1 MDISLEQMQKIG
13 FKLKSYPDRQFW
25 VLEPDGD
32 DNDLRMR
39 LANALGF
46 APSEAEDIPDT
57 LFVQA
62 NEDLSAWDVV
72 CGGDVWNLD
81 LQEAEEIIHE
91 LGTAS

>member
-1 MDISLEQMQKIG
+1 MAIYLDQMQKIG
-13 FKLKSYPDRQFW
+13 FKLKRYPDGQFW

-46 APSEAEDIPDT
+46 APSEVEDIPDT

-62 NEDLSAWDVV
+62 NEDLSTWDVV

-81 LQEAEEIIHE
+81 LQEAEEMIHE

>member
-1 MDISLEQMQKIG
+1 MAISAEQMQKVG
-13 FKLKSYPDRQFW
+13 FRLQGYPDGQFW

-32 DNDLRMR
+32 DNDIRMR

-46 APSEAEDIPDT
+46 APSEVEDIPDT

-62 NEDLSAWDVV
+62 NEALSAWDVV
-72 CGGDVWNLD
+72 CGGDVWSLD
-81 LQEAEEIIHE
+81 LQEAEELIHE